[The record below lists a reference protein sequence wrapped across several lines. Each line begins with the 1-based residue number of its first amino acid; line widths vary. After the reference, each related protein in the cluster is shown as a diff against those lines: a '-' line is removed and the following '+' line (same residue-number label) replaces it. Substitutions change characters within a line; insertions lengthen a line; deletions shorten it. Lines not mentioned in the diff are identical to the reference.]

1 MVQLLEL
8 YVNQTGHICIFPHFH
23 WEN

>member
-8 YVNQTGHICIFPHFH
+8 YVNQTGHSCIFPHFH